1 MSNIIEINREIDS
14 PLIREANL
22 FLREYQK
29 VYSPHSAR
37 VKQQALTQLILYLQS
52 RDIASWQQCDERLLR
67 EYLIFRAK
75 GDRRHDRERLSAS
88 SLETHLAALRIFFT
102 MLLEQGD
109 ISYNPAR
116 LISPP
121 KRGDRLPKVVEAEL
135 LKQILDRPPEN
146 ELEKRDLAIL
156 ELLYSSGLRLAEIA
170 SLNLSHLD
178 LNEQLVRVIDGKGGK
193 DRLVPVGQVA
203 LSAIKEW
210 LLIRQ
215 EWLSA
220 ATVLDQ
226 DSEALFISQ
235 KGGRLSDRQISR
247 RVKRYA
253 EQSGVNINLHPHLL
267 RHSMATH
274 VLESSQDIRLV
285 QELLGHADISTTQV
299 YTHLNF
305 NHLAKVFD
313 AAHPRA
319 KRKKES
325 DK

>member
-22 FLREYQK
+22 FLSEYQK
-29 VYSPHSAR
+29 IYSSHSAR
-37 VKQQALTQLILYLQS
+37 AKQQALTQLILYLQS
-52 RDIASWQQCDERLLR
+52 RDIASWQQCDERILR

-75 GDRRHDRERLSAS
+75 GDRHHGRERLSAS

-109 ISYNPAR
+109 IAYNPAR

-121 KRGDRLPKVVEAEL
+121 KKGERLPKVVEAEL
-135 LKQILDRPPEN
+135 LKQILDRQPEDQ
-146 ELEKRDLAIL
+146 LEMRDLAIL
-156 ELLYSSGLRLAEIA
+156 ELFYSSGLRLAEVA
-170 SLNLSHLD
+170 SLDLSNLD
-178 LNEQLVRVIDGKGGK
+178 IDEQLVRVIDGKGGK

-203 LSAIKEW
+203 LSVIKEW

-235 KGGRLSDRQISR
+235 KGRRLSDRQISR

-319 KRKKES
+319 KYKKEL